1 MLFLVSAR
9 ATQCLPHASE
19 IEVSTGPYFA
29 GRITVEASDGER
41 CTVDGE
47 PDNSRDTYVLHID
60 HKLCGSYVNETT
72 VATYVIVQENL
83 PILTHSTRRFLVLC
97 SYQPETLTVRAGLSL
112 PSSHSHHHGKGHG
125 YSESVNPDQDF
136 NSVRRSRQLRPAKLQ
151 APDSMQDESSSKVL
165 FKNEGNFN
173 LNN

>member
-1 MLFLVSAR
+1 MLTVSAR

-19 IEVSTGPYFA
+19 IEVSTGPHFG
-29 GRITVEASDGER
+29 GRITVEAADGDR

-47 PDNSRDTYVLHID
+47 PNSSRDTYVLHID
-60 HKLCGSYVNETT
+60 HKVCGSQVNETT

-112 PSSHSHHHGKGHG
+112 PNARGHG
-125 YSESVNPDQDF
+125 HGQAAAVPTVNDPQ
-136 NSVRRSRQLRPAKLQ
+136 NSNYVRRSRQLRPARLE
-151 APDSMQDESSSKVL
+151 ATNTNTSR
-165 FKNEGNFN
+165 NEQKGKHSENTSRI
-173 LNN
+173 LRQPT